1 MSTERR
7 ISPFGE
13 IASFVSGNRP
23 QGGVGQIKEGALS
36 LGGEHVGVDGKL
48 ALTTPKYVPLDYFNN
63 NPKGH
68 VQSGDILLCKDGALS
83 GKVALERGELSGF
96 QSMVNEHVFIIRT
109 SKLNQK
115 YLFYY
120 LFSPV
125 GQRLLKG
132 IVTGAAQGGINGKN
146 LKSIPVVYPDSLN
159 KQQRIVDE
167 LDLLTDIIDK
177 KNAQLRDLD
186 TLVDSLFFEMFGE
199 AEVNQKGFPLLTID
213 DVIQFQGGSQPD
225 KKFFEYEPTE
235 DNVRL
240 IQIRD
245 YKTDRYITYVPKE
258 LARRFCTED
267 DIMIGRYGPPIF
279 QILKGISGAYN
290 VALMKAVPKQGN
302 KDFIRVFLMQK
313 RLLHYLESFSR
324 RVAGQDGIQM
334 DKLKSYPFPFPPMGL
349 QNRFAEQYHEI
360 EKQKKNVSQSIAECE
375 NLLSSRMSYYF
386 D

>member
-1 MSTERR
+1 MGYANSYLCKGGSTIIGRKGT
-7 ISPFGE
+7 I
-13 IASFVSGNRP
+13 NRP
-23 QGGVGQIKEGALS
+23 LYVDKDFWNVDTAFGLS
-36 LGGEHVGVDGKL
+36 
-48 ALTTPKYVPLDYFNN
+48 PKAGIAPRFLFY
-63 NPKGH
+63 
-68 VQSGDILLCKDGALS
+68 LCKSINWLRYNKSTTLPSLVKSDLLQIPISVPG
-83 GKVALERGELSGF
+83 LEE
-96 QSMVNEHVFIIRT
+96 QH
-109 SKLNQK
+109 
-115 YLFYY
+115 
-120 LFSPV
+120 
-125 GQRLLKG
+125 
-132 IVTGAAQGGINGKN
+132 
-146 LKSIPVVYPDSLN
+146 
-159 KQQRIVDE
+159 RIVDE
-167 LDLLTDIIDK
+167 LDLLSDIIRK

-186 TLVDSLFFEMFGE
+186 ILVDSLFYEMFGE
-199 AEVNQKGFPLLTID
+199 AEVNQKGFPLLTVD

-302 KDFIRVFLMQK
+302 KDFIRVFLRQK

-334 DKLKSYPFPFPPMGL
+334 DKLKAYPFPFPPMEL
-349 QNRFAEQYHEI
+349 QNRFAKQYQEI
-360 EKQKKNVSQSIAECE
+360 EKQKLVVSQSMAECE
-375 NLLSSRMSYYF
+375 SLLSSRMSHYF

>member
-1 MSTERR
+1 MGYANSYLCKGGSTIIGRKGT
-7 ISPFGE
+7 I
-13 IASFVSGNRP
+13 NRP
-23 QGGVGQIKEGALS
+23 LYVDKDFWNVDTAFGLS
-36 LGGEHVGVDGKL
+36 
-48 ALTTPKYVPLDYFNN
+48 PKAGIAPRFLFY
-63 NPKGH
+63 
-68 VQSGDILLCKDGALS
+68 LCKSINWLRYNKSTTLPSLVKSDLLQIPISVPG
-83 GKVALERGELSGF
+83 LEE
-96 QSMVNEHVFIIRT
+96 QH
-109 SKLNQK
+109 
-115 YLFYY
+115 
-120 LFSPV
+120 
-125 GQRLLKG
+125 
-132 IVTGAAQGGINGKN
+132 
-146 LKSIPVVYPDSLN
+146 
-159 KQQRIVDE
+159 RIVDE
-167 LDLLTDIIDK
+167 LDLLSDIIRK

-186 TLVDSLFFEMFGE
+186 ILVDSLFYEMFGE
-199 AEVNQKGFPLLTID
+199 AEVNQKGFPLLTVD

-302 KDFIRVFLMQK
+302 KDFIRVFLRQK

-334 DKLKSYPFPFPPMGL
+334 DKLKAYPFPFPPMEL
-349 QNRFAEQYHEI
+349 QNRFAKQYHEI
-360 EKQKKNVSQSIAECE
+360 EKQKLVVSQSMAECE
-375 NLLSSRMSYYF
+375 SLLSSRMSYYF

>member
-1 MSTERR
+1 MGYANSYLCKGGSTIIGRKGT
-7 ISPFGE
+7 I
-13 IASFVSGNRP
+13 NRP
-23 QGGVGQIKEGALS
+23 LYVDKDFWNVDTAFGLS
-36 LGGEHVGVDGKL
+36 
-48 ALTTPKYVPLDYFNN
+48 PKAGIAPRFLFY
-63 NPKGH
+63 
-68 VQSGDILLCKDGALS
+68 LCKSINWLRYNKSTTLPSLVKSDLLQIPISVPG
-83 GKVALERGELSGF
+83 LEE
-96 QSMVNEHVFIIRT
+96 QH
-109 SKLNQK
+109 
-115 YLFYY
+115 
-120 LFSPV
+120 
-125 GQRLLKG
+125 
-132 IVTGAAQGGINGKN
+132 
-146 LKSIPVVYPDSLN
+146 
-159 KQQRIVDE
+159 RIVDE
-167 LDLLTDIIDK
+167 LDLLSDIIRK

-186 TLVDSLFFEMFGE
+186 ILVDSLFYEMFGE
-199 AEVNQKGFPLLTID
+199 AEVNQKGFPLLTVD

-302 KDFIRVFLMQK
+302 KDFIRVFLRQK

-334 DKLKSYPFPFPPMGL
+334 DKLKAYPFPFPPMEL
-349 QNRFAEQYHEI
+349 QNRFAKQYHEI
-360 EKQKKNVSQSIAECE
+360 EKQKLVVSQSMAECE
-375 NLLSSRMSYYF
+375 SLLSSRMSHYF

>member
-1 MSTERR
+1 MRNSWSHIRLGDACDIINGRNQKAVEDPSGAFPIYGSGGIMGYANSYLCKGGSTIIGRKGT
-7 ISPFGE
+7 I
-13 IASFVSGNRP
+13 NRP
-23 QGGVGQIKEGALS
+23 LYVDKDFWNVDTAFGLS
-36 LGGEHVGVDGKL
+36 
-48 ALTTPKYVPLDYFNN
+48 PKAGIAPRFLFY
-63 NPKGH
+63 
-68 VQSGDILLCKDGALS
+68 LCKSINWLRYNKSTTLPSLVKSDLLQIPISVPG
-83 GKVALERGELSGF
+83 LEE
-96 QSMVNEHVFIIRT
+96 QH
-109 SKLNQK
+109 
-115 YLFYY
+115 
-120 LFSPV
+120 
-125 GQRLLKG
+125 
-132 IVTGAAQGGINGKN
+132 
-146 LKSIPVVYPDSLN
+146 
-159 KQQRIVDE
+159 RIVDE
-167 LDLLTDIIDK
+167 LDLLSDIIRK

-186 TLVDSLFFEMFGE
+186 ILVDSLFYEMFGE
-199 AEVNQKGFPLLTID
+199 AEVNQKGFPLLTVD

-302 KDFIRVFLMQK
+302 KDFIRVFLRQK

-334 DKLKSYPFPFPPMGL
+334 DKLKAYPFPFPPMEL
-349 QNRFAEQYHEI
+349 QNRFAKQYHEI
-360 EKQKKNVSQSIAECE
+360 EKQKLVVSQSMAECE
-375 NLLSSRMSYYF
+375 SLLSSRMSHYF

>member
-1 MSTERR
+1 MGYANSYLCKGGSTIIGRKGT
-7 ISPFGE
+7 I
-13 IASFVSGNRP
+13 NRP
-23 QGGVGQIKEGALS
+23 LYVDKDFWNVDTAFGLS
-36 LGGEHVGVDGKL
+36 
-48 ALTTPKYVPLDYFNN
+48 PKAGIAPRFLFY
-63 NPKGH
+63 
-68 VQSGDILLCKDGALS
+68 LCKSINWLRYNKSTTLPSLVKSDLLQIPISVPG
-83 GKVALERGELSGF
+83 LEE
-96 QSMVNEHVFIIRT
+96 QH
-109 SKLNQK
+109 
-115 YLFYY
+115 
-120 LFSPV
+120 
-125 GQRLLKG
+125 
-132 IVTGAAQGGINGKN
+132 
-146 LKSIPVVYPDSLN
+146 
-159 KQQRIVDE
+159 RIVDE
-167 LDLLTDIIDK
+167 LDLLSDIIRK

-186 TLVDSLFFEMFGE
+186 ILVDSLFYEMFGE
-199 AEVNQKGFPLLTID
+199 AEVNQKGFPLLTVD

-258 LARRFCTED
+258 LARRFCTKD

-302 KDFIRVFLMQK
+302 KDFIRVFLRQK

-334 DKLKSYPFPFPPMGL
+334 DKLKAYPFPFPPMEL
-349 QNRFAEQYHEI
+349 QNRFAKQYHEI
-360 EKQKKNVSQSIAECE
+360 EKQKLVVSQSMAECE
-375 NLLSSRMSYYF
+375 SLLSSRMSHYF